1 MNDDRVDIHD
11 YFNFVETV
19 AKYLDGNLA
28 RNARDV
34 EYGEWE
40 FPFEAILIALLKL
53 PPYEVDMDYVLVE
66 KLAAEADIIEGGV
79 LDIDTW
85 NQFLS
90 WKQQK

>member
-1 MNDDRVDIHD
+1 MNDRVDIHD

-19 AKYLDGNLA
+19 AKYLDENLA

-40 FPFEAILIALLKL
+40 LPFEAILIALLKL
-53 PPYEVDMDYVLVE
+53 SPYEVDMDYVLVE
-66 KLAAEADIIEGGV
+66 KLAIEADIIEGGV